1 MDTMT
6 NLKGE
11 TGRDA
16 RRRIRGGGHRLP
28 TSGMAPG
35 FVQGN
40 LAILPKALA
49 ADFARFCALNP
60 KIGRAHV

>member
-1 MDTMT
+1 MDTITNANGT

-16 RRRIRGGGHRLP
+16 RRRIRSGGHRLP

-35 FVQGN
+35 YMLVSDLLNSQ
-40 LAILPKALA
+40 LAIL
-49 ADFARFCALNP
+49 
-60 KIGRAHV
+60 

>member
-6 NLKGE
+6 SLKGE

-16 RRRIRGGGHRLP
+16 RRRIRAGGHRLP

-35 FVQGN
+35 YVQGN
-40 LAILPKALA
+40 LAILPKELA
-49 ADFARFCALNP
+49 ADFTRFCC
-60 KIGRAHV
+60 